1 MYEILI
7 VNNEICYNLKIIS
20 IHQPGYLPWLG
31 FFKKI
36 MHSDVFVFLDDVKFV
51 KKQWH
56 NRNYI
61 LSNNGPIFLTV
72 PIIKNSGEN
81 INKIKISYDEKWNI
95 NHKKTIFYNYNKSP
109 FFEKY
114 WNFFEDL
121 YSKKFKNLLEL
132 NLEIINFCIDE
143 LELKTKIVFSSELG
157 ITEKKSELNLEI
169 CKSLNADIYLSGI
182 LGKNYLIE
190 DDFEK
195 NDIKIEY
202 QNFQH
207 PTYNQNNKTFVPNM
221 AFVDLLFNEGKN
233 SKKILANSK
242 NF

>member
-1 MYEILI
+1 
-7 VNNEICYNLKIIS
+7 LKIIA

-36 MHSDVFVFLDDVKFV
+36 MYSDVFVLLDNVKFV

-61 LSNNGPIFLTV
+61 LTNNGPIFLTV
-72 PIIKNSGEN
+72 PVIKNSGEN
-81 INKIKISYDEKWNI
+81 IHEIKISYDEKWNI

-109 FFEKY
+109 FFDQY
-114 WNFFEDL
+114 WNFFEEI

-132 NLEIINFCIDE
+132 NLEIINFFIKE
-143 LELKTKIVFSSELG
+143 LELKTKIIFSSELG
-157 ITEKKSELNLEI
+157 ITEKKSKLNLEI
-169 CKSLNADIYLSGI
+169 CKSLNADIYLSGT
-182 LGKNYLIE
+182 LGQNYIIE
-190 DDFEK
+190 EDFKK

-207 PTYNQNNKTFVPNM
+207 PKYNQNSNTFVPNM
-221 AFVDLLFNEGKN
+221 AFLDLLFNEGKN
-233 SKKILANSK
+233 SKKILENSK